1 MDNGRPGNNT
11 ARLMTRKIT
20 LANGDKLRINPPRR
34 AYEAVVSSAADVS
47 YYEESDSYV
56 VDGIT
61 YGEGITGKNIVIPVS
76 GDFYISGT
84 TSQVVYITF
93 TCGG

>member
-1 MDNGRPGNNT
+1 
-11 ARLMTRKIT
+11 
-20 LANGDKLRINPPRR
+20 
-34 AYEAVVSSAADVS
+34 
-47 YYEESDSYV
+47 
-56 VDGIT
+56 VDGVT
-61 YGEGITGKNIVIPVS
+61 YGEGVTGRNIAIPVS